1 MSMVKYRLKE
11 VASDLGIT
19 PKEVAEIISRFFEKP
34 KSNTQILTD
43 EELNVVFD
51 CVTQAHQIDSLEQVF
66 AAKPKEAP
74 KPAAQQPKAEA
85 PKEPAKQAAA
95 APQAQSQQASA
106 NPQQNAKPK
115 EPERKRERRVVD
127 AAGTEQQCIRL
138 PFTKEEMG
146 EAVGRE
152 SLAIAAISDAPLAL
166 ALVQSLPEPE
176 KYQAAIQ
183 VLAAKTQKL
192 KKRRQEAKAHL
203 RNVRKGKK

>member
-1 MSMVKYRLKE
+1 MVSKALNYLSLARKGGLAELGEEPVGDLSRTGKAYVIA
-11 VASDLGIT
+11 VASDASDHT
-19 PKEVAEIISRFFEKP
+19 WRR
-34 KSNTQILTD
+34 
-43 EELNVVFD
+43 
-51 CVTQAHQIDSLEQVF
+51 
-66 AAKPKEAP
+66 AKAY
-74 KPAAQQPKAEA
+74 
-85 PKEPAKQAAA
+85 
-95 APQAQSQQASA
+95 
-106 NPQQNAKPK
+106 
-115 EPERKRERRVVD
+115 
-127 AAGTEQQCIRL
+127 AAGTEQQCLRL

-183 VLAAKTQKL
+183 VLTAKTQKL